1 MLIGFV
7 GSYVGDRLLGKKLMS
22 SLVRDACGS
31 RDYVIVGVAAVS
43 AEAVAIVERGG
54 MVTNMVR

>member
-1 MLIGFV
+1 
-7 GSYVGDRLLGKKLMS
+7 MS